1 MTCVDELEIGTKW
14 RTEMSK
20 EEKAV
25 EKVAVVVEK
34 MMNLTL
40 HVQKD
45 REVELVAKC
54 TTFQLERSP
63 QGVYVGRGVVGLEQA
78 AKEVIEKIEQ
88 GKYKHVLVGGST
100 GLIAKVTKM
109 LIEANMAVS
118 LYEFENNKR
127 KEGDKI
133 IFEPIAVRQII

>member
-1 MTCVDELEIGTKW
+1 MTCVGELEIGTKW
-14 RTEMSK
+14 RTEMAK
-20 EEKAV
+20 EEKVAAV
-25 EKVAVVVEK
+25 PEK

-45 REVELVAKC
+45 REVELVQKC
-54 TTFQLERSP
+54 CSLTLERSP
-63 QGVYVGRGVVGLEQA
+63 QGVYVGRGVPGLEQA
-78 AKEVIEKIEQ
+78 AKEVIEKIVH
-88 GKYKHVLVGGST
+88 GNYKHVLVGGST
-100 GLIAKVTKM
+100 GLIAKVTKL

>member
-1 MTCVDELEIGTKW
+1 VTCVGELEIGTKW
-14 RTEMSK
+14 RTEMAK
-20 EEKAV
+20 ETTMTEKAP
-25 EKVAVVVEK
+25 VAVEK

-45 REVELVAKC
+45 REVDLVQKC
-54 TTFQLERSP
+54 CSLSLERSP
-63 QGVYVGRGVVGLEQA
+63 QGVYVGKEVPGLEQA
-78 AKEVIEKIEQ
+78 AKEVIEKITH
-88 GKYKHVLVGGST
+88 GNYKHVLVGGST
-100 GLIAKVTKM
+100 GLIAKVTKL
-109 LIEANMAVS
+109 LIEGNMAVN